1 MTYEDLRILQLN
13 LSDLYDTLTRVY
25 KEVDECKS
33 SGKNPA
39 SEFAFSWSY
48 KPTTPEFKAIRV
60 DLRELKDRVERHK
73 LLIDQII
80 DLIKDERA
88 KVAKSIQ
95 SNQNF
100 KSERSCHEE

>member
-25 KEVDECKS
+25 TEVDECKS

-39 SEFAFSWSY
+39 SAFAFSWDY
-48 KPTTPEFKAIRV
+48 KPITPEFKSIRE
-60 DLRELKDRVERHK
+60 DLEVLTNKVRKHK

-88 KVAKSIQ
+88 KVAKSI
-95 SNQNF
+95 
-100 KSERSCHEE
+100 